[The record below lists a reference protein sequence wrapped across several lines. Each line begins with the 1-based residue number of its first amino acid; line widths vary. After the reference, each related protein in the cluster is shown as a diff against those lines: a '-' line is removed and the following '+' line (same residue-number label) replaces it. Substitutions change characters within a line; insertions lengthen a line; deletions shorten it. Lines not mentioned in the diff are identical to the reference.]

1 MRLWRISNYTDLTG
15 LGGWRFSARWHTRGR
30 PIVYAA
36 EHPAGAL
43 VEFLVHLGDGLTP
56 DSFQMLTIA
65 ADDGVAVHEID
76 PGALPES
83 WRSSLPVT
91 RDIGDRWLQESSTP
105 LLRVP
110 SVILPDT
117 WNLLINP
124 LHPHAATQ
132 LRVTNTQ
139 HVPLDVRLT

>member
-1 MRLWRISNYTDLTG
+1 MKLWRISNYADLSG

-30 PIVYAA
+30 PVVYTA

-43 VEFLVHLGDGLTP
+43 VEFLVHLQDGLIP
-56 DSFQMLTIA
+56 DSFQMLTID
-65 ADDGVAVHEID
+65 ADEGVITHEIESS
-76 PGALPES
+76 ALPGN
-83 WRSSLPVT
+83 WRTSLPVT
-91 RDIGDRWLQESSTP
+91 RDIGDRWLHEGSTP

-124 LHPHAATQ
+124 QHPYAATM
-132 LRVTNTQ
+132 LRVTKSQ
-139 HVPLDVRLT
+139 HVPLDGRLN